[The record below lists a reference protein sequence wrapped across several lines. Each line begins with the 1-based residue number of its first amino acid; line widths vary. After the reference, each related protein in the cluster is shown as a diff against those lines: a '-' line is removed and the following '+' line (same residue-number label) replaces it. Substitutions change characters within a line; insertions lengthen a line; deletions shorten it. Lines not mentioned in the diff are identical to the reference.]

1 MNAKTQSINRQMR
14 IRRKIRIVSSRPRLS
29 IFRSN
34 KYLYAQIIDDVKG
47 QTLLGVSEKVLE
59 EQNGAKTDK
68 AKQLGITL
76 AKKARDLKIE
86 AVVFDKGRFSY
97 HGKVKAFADGA
108 REGGLKF

>member
-47 QTLLGVSEKVLE
+47 QTLVGVSEKVLE

-68 AKQLGITL
+68 AKQLGMTL

>member
-68 AKQLGITL
+68 AKQLGMTL

-86 AVVFDKGRFSY
+86 AVVVDKGRFSY

>member
-34 KYLYAQIIDDVKG
+34 KYLYTQIIDDVKG

-68 AKQLGITL
+68 AKQLGMTL

>member
-68 AKQLGITL
+68 AKQLGMTL